1 MNNFIAV
8 IGLYDENTT
17 EQIALK
23 EIGIQARDEY
33 EAHKKAIFKCNLQE
47 NQIVLKLFEA
57 DGRKLKFDF
66 QKGFNS

>member
-33 EAHKKAIFKCNLQE
+33 EAHKKAIFRCNLRE

-57 DGRKLKFDF
+57 NGRKLKFDF
-66 QKGFNS
+66 QKGFNF

>member
-33 EAHKKAIFKCNLQE
+33 EAHKKAIFRCNLRE

-66 QKGFNS
+66 QKGFNF